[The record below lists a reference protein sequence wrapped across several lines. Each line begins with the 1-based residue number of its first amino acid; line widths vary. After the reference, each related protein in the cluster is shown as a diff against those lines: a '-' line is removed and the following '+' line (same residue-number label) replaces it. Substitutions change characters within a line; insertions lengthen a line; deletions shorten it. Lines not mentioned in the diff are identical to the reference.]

1 MVDKDKSYWDVLDAN
16 RPITYGKPVWDL
28 VWEVNSKLPLEDP
41 WPFDIKAKINDKAF
55 HYLSDNFLTKVP
67 FFTPDEIKLIEEN
80 REKAEAN
87 RLFIENDIVKFE
99 LIHPLVIGLF
109 PFTTEKSVW
118 RYYYQLW
125 ESTFTIL
132 EKLETAY
139 YPDKNLKYDEF
150 FEFLLNSVSTA
161 ITFSYDNHPELFNHD
176 DYSKRQHFVWVNSI
190 LHALEESGA
199 IEVKNGYLR
208 LIAS

>member
-28 VWEVNSKLPLEDP
+28 VWEVTAKNMLDNQ
-41 WPFDIKAKINDKAF
+41 FDIKAKINDKAF
-55 HYLSDNFLTKVP
+55 YYYLDNFLTKIP

-80 REKAEAN
+80 EKKAREN
-87 RLFIENDIVKFE
+87 ILFIENDIVKFE
-99 LIHPLVIGLF
+99 LIHHLVIGLF
-109 PFTTEKSVW
+109 PFTTGKSAW
-118 RYYYQLW
+118 RYYYDLW

-139 YPDKNLKYDEF
+139 YPDENLKYDEF

-199 IEVKNGYLR
+199 IEVKDGYLR
-208 LIAS
+208 LIAR